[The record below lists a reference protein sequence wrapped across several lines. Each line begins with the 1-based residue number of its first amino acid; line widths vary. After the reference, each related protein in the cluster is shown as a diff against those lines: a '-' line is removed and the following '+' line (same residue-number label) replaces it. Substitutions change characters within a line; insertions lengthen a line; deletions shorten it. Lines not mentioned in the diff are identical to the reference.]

1 MGKVMLQ
8 PNFYYDSQKT
18 AVKSSVTHK
27 IADITSNAALGLG
40 VGTAVGVAGAL
51 VLGGVQAIVF
61 SGIAFATLGAVVGDS
76 WWKARMTPSNNETS
90 STNNIEVF
98 EAISQFR
105 AIHPE
110 ITSEMIIASL
120 KKLENTTDLDS
131 SQKHN

>member
-1 MGKVMLQ
+1 MLQ

-18 AVKSSVTHK
+18 AVKSSFTHK
-27 IADITSNAALGLG
+27 IADMTSNAALGLG
-40 VGTAVGVAGAL
+40 VGTAVGLAGAM

-76 WWKARMTPSNNETS
+76 WWKTRMTVTHNES
-90 STNNIEVF
+90 STNNVEVF

-105 AIHPE
+105 ATHPE

-120 KKLENTTDLDS
+120 KKLEDNSIDSDS
-131 SQKHN
+131 SQQHN

>member
-1 MGKVMLQ
+1 MLQ
-8 PNFYYDSQKT
+8 PNFFYDDSQKT
-18 AVKSSVTHK
+18 AVRVTFSHK

-76 WWKARMTPSNNETS
+76 WWKTRMTPSSHETS
-90 STNNIEVF
+90 LTNNIEVF

-105 AIHPE
+105 ATHPE

-120 KKLENTTDLDS
+120 KKLETNSIDS
-131 SQKHN
+131 NFSQKHN